1 MNNKNIGF
9 IGAGNMAS
17 ALIGG
22 LIDSGKDVTNIIA
35 SSPEKDH
42 LDRLKKS
49 FNIKTTHKNEEIIQL
64 SEIVIL
70 AVKPN
75 VVEPVLLE
83 IKDLLLQRNP
93 LLISI
98 AAGIQINSLEQLLKP
113 EYRIIRA
120 MPNTPASIKEGV
132 TAISPNQFVTEE
144 DIDDAKEMF
153 SSVGSVAEIKEN
165 NIDIYTAL
173 IGSGPAYVF
182 YLIESLLESSAS
194 LELTDTEKITLL
206 ASMISGSAN
215 LAKNSEDSPEELRKK
230 VTSPGGVTQSAI
242 EEFERR
248 GLKKIIKESMKVA
261 EKKSIDLGN
270 NCLLYTSPS
279 PRDGLLSRMPSSA

>member
-83 IKDLLLQRNP
+83 IKDLLFQRNP

-153 SSVGSVAEIKEN
+153 SSVGSIAEIKEN

-182 YLIESLLESSAS
+182 YLIESLLESSAN
-194 LELTDTEKITLL
+194 LELTDTEKTILL

-242 EEFERR
+242 EEFESR

-270 NCLLYTSPS
+270 K
-279 PRDGLLSRMPSSA
+279 

>member
-42 LDRLKKS
+42 LDRLKKT

-113 EYRIIRA
+113 EYRII
-120 MPNTPASIKEGV
+120 S
-132 TAISPNQFVTEE
+132 
-144 DIDDAKEMF
+144 
-153 SSVGSVAEIKEN
+153 
-165 NIDIYTAL
+165 
-173 IGSGPAYVF
+173 
-182 YLIESLLESSAS
+182 
-194 LELTDTEKITLL
+194 
-206 ASMISGSAN
+206 
-215 LAKNSEDSPEELRKK
+215 
-230 VTSPGGVTQSAI
+230 
-242 EEFERR
+242 
-248 GLKKIIKESMKVA
+248 
-261 EKKSIDLGN
+261 
-270 NCLLYTSPS
+270 CLLYTSPS
-279 PRDGLLSRMPSSA
+279 PRDD

>member
-182 YLIESLLESSAS
+182 YLIESLLESSAN
-194 LELTDTEKITLL
+194 LELTDTEKTILL

-242 EEFERR
+242 EEFESR

-270 NCLLYTSPS
+270 KYCQRQRFFYLKP
-279 PRDGLLSRMPSSA
+279 

>member
-1 MNNKNIGF
+1 MSYNDKNRYGFVWKEIMNNKNIGF

-22 LIDSGKDVTNIIA
+22 LIDSGKDITNIIA

-83 IKDLLLQRNP
+83 IKNLLLQRNP

-132 TAISPNQFVTEE
+132 TAISPNQSVTEE
-144 DIDDAKEMF
+144 DIEDAKEMF
-153 SSVGSVAEIKEN
+153 SSVGSVAKIKEN

-173 IGSGPAYVF
+173 IGAGPAYVF

-242 EEFERR
+242 EEFESR
-248 GLKKIIKESMKVA
+248 GLKKIIKESMIVA

-270 NCLLYTSPS
+270 K
-279 PRDGLLSRMPSSA
+279 